1 MSIVLC
7 VWRRSWKRSPL
18 GEELREVDH
27 PAAPVLGRPEITAGM
42 HIFMHH
48 NELRV
53 YLVDSPTPSHAG
65 RGRRDRVRI
74 LRTSPHRIPVE
85 TATTAIKRSYSS
97 SRSPTARIVRRS
109 TATPTRIGRFW
120 PARRCRTEAAGA
132 GAGAGAISP
141 SARCSRPCRANLVF
155 GLWSERLGR

>member
-53 YLVDSPTPSHAG
+53 YLVDPPPAEPFRPRAQRSRAHPTHFTPPYPCGNSHDRHQTLLLQQPLPHRENRTEVDGDAHADRPLLAGTALSDPG
-65 RGRRDRVRI
+65 RGRRRDQS
-74 LRTSPHRIPVE
+74 LRPV
-85 TATTAIKRSYSS
+85 
-97 SRSPTARIVRRS
+97 
-109 TATPTRIGRFW
+109 
-120 PARRCRTEAAGA
+120 
-132 GAGAGAISP
+132 
-141 SARCSRPCRANLVF
+141 
-155 GLWSERLGR
+155 